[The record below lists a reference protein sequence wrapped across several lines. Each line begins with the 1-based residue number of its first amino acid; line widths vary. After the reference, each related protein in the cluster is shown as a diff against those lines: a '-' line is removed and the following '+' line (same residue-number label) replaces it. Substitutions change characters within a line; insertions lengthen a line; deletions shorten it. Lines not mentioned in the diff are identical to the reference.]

1 MRLLRVIPS
10 MNPST
15 GGPCQGIRN
24 AIPELQKLGI
34 YNEVACLDD
43 PRSSF
48 SRNDLFPVH
57 LLGPA
62 KGPWQYSNKLVP
74 WLEKNV
80 HRFDAVIVH
89 GLWLYHDYAVVKFFR
104 QLRARTNNKKSPK
117 LFVMPHGMLDPYFQK
132 APGRKLK
139 AIRNKIYWK
148 LVESKVIENADAMLF
163 TTESELLLA
172 REAFQPYLPKQE
184 INIGYGI
191 AAPPP
196 FTHEMHNAFI
206 NECSGL
212 NDRPF
217 ILFLSRIHEK
227 KSVDLLIQSY
237 VDIVKGSNTANQTN
251 IPKLVIVGPG
261 MNTPF
266 GKNLLT
272 MAADLKDEYIFF
284 PGMLTGDAKWGA
296 FYNCDAFILPSHQEN
311 FGIAVAEAMAC
322 SKPVLISNQVNIFR
336 EIETSHSGIVADD
349 TVEGV
354 SYLLNSFFSLTD
366 VEKKQM
372 GVNAKTTYEKY
383 FAAAPAAQKML
394 SILSN

>member
-10 MNPST
+10 MNPIT

-24 AIPELQKLGI
+24 SIPELQKLGI

-48 SRNDLFPVH
+48 TRNDLFPVH
-57 LLGPA
+57 LLGPG
-62 KGPWQYSNKLVP
+62 KSPWQYSNKLIP
-74 WLEKNV
+74 WLEKNIE
-80 HRFDAVIVH
+80 RFDAVIVH
-89 GLWLYHDYAVVKFFR
+89 GLWLYHDYAVNKFFVNQR
-104 QLRARTNNKKSPK
+104 RSGNKKLPK

-132 APGRKLK
+132 APDRKLK

-148 LVESKVIENADAMLF
+148 FFESKVIENADAMLF
-163 TTESELLLA
+163 TTQSELQLA
-172 REAFQPYLPKQE
+172 KEAFHPYLPKEE

-196 FTHEMHNAFI
+196 FTPEMRNAFI
-206 NECSGL
+206 ADCKDL
-212 NDRPF
+212 NDQPF

-237 VDIVKGSNTANQTN
+237 LNHLNNLPATNQQT
-251 IPKLVIVGPG
+251 IPRLVIVGPG
-261 MNTPF
+261 METPF
-266 GKNLLT
+266 GNTLLD
-272 MAADLKDEYIFF
+272 MAGEYKDQYIFF

-296 FYNCDAFILPSHQEN
+296 FYSCEAFILPSHQEN

-322 SKPVLISNQVNIFR
+322 GKPVLISNQVNIFR
-336 EIETSHSGIVADD
+336 EIENSDSGIVADD
-349 TVEGV
+349 TTEGIA
-354 SYLLNSFFSLTD
+354 YLLNNFFKLSTAQKN
-366 VEKKQM
+366 EM
-372 GVNAKTTYEKY
+372 GNNAKTTYENY
-383 FAAAPAAQKML
+383 FAAAPAAKKML